1 MNTNSLNKNNNQDF
15 DKIKNIKNDIDKF
28 LLYISEISAKLK
40 EYYSELVKNNK
51 SNIFLFGIDSLFF
64 QNKLIDYE
72 FKNYNELLDMITN
85 KMYCEYFKLYKLMLK
100 YVDEHFNDPKT
111 LNNLKVR
118 DSFPI
123 YKDLEIYKKY
133 DFQIINDIHQEIHVI
148 FGIMHNFLVEKKQKL
163 ISHQD
168 KNNLGLNI
176 DNFVNTFN
184 FEIVNFE
191 QQINLFSNYLD
202 FFHKLHFKHL
212 SRFLTKIEVF
222 YLQINNDININI
234 NNVDNENIKN
244 EIMNENIEK
253 NLKSPLRKS
262 LSIKNIDFDN
272 MSLSDQSSNNDE
284 QKIKLNTLQHVFPS
298 NIINNNEE
306 NNINVENKID
316 DDIIS
321 ESDNDT
327 EMSVIDKEDKLEG
340 LTGKHRK
347 NVKKRLRRKSK
358 IIEP

>member
-1 MNTNSLNKNNNQDF
+1 MDTHNTDHNKNNDF
-15 DKIKNIKNDIDKF
+15 DKIKNVKNEIDKF
-28 LLYISEISAKLK
+28 LIYIKEISDKLK
-40 EYYSELVKNNK
+40 EYYSDLVLNNK

-72 FKNYNELLDMITN
+72 FKNYNQLLDLITN
-85 KMYCEYFKLYKLMLK
+85 KMYCEYFKLYKLMIK
-100 YVDEHFNDPKT
+100 YIHDTISDPKT
-111 LNNLKVR
+111 LNNLKIR
-118 DSFPI
+118 DNFPT

-133 DFQIINDIHQEIHVI
+133 DFQVINDIHQEIHVI
-148 FGIMHNFLVEKKQKL
+148 FNITHNFLIEKKQKL
-163 ISHQD
+163 IGHQD

-184 FEIVNFE
+184 FEINNFD

-244 EIMNENIEK
+244 EIMNVNIEK

-262 LSIKNIDFDN
+262 LSIKKFDIDN
-272 MSLSDQSSNNDE
+272 MSLSDQSSNNE
-284 QKIKLNTLQHVFPS
+284 EFKINKLENVFPS
-298 NIINNNEE
+298 NIVDNNEE
-306 NNINVENKID
+306 NNINEENKNSHD
-316 DDIIS
+316 NETIS
-321 ESDNDT
+321 DSDNDT
-327 EMSVIDKEDKLEG
+327 VMSIIDKEDKLEG

-358 IIEP
+358 IIEA

>member
-72 FKNYNELLDMITN
+72 FTNYNELLDMITN

-148 FGIMHNFLVEKKQKL
+148 FGIMH
-163 ISHQD
+163 
-168 KNNLGLNI
+168 
-176 DNFVNTFN
+176 
-184 FEIVNFE
+184 
-191 QQINLFSNYLD
+191 
-202 FFHKLHFKHL
+202 
-212 SRFLTKIEVF
+212 
-222 YLQINNDININI
+222 
-234 NNVDNENIKN
+234 
-244 EIMNENIEK
+244 
-253 NLKSPLRKS
+253 
-262 LSIKNIDFDN
+262 
-272 MSLSDQSSNNDE
+272 
-284 QKIKLNTLQHVFPS
+284 
-298 NIINNNEE
+298 
-306 NNINVENKID
+306 
-316 DDIIS
+316 
-321 ESDNDT
+321 
-327 EMSVIDKEDKLEG
+327 
-340 LTGKHRK
+340 
-347 NVKKRLRRKSK
+347 
-358 IIEP
+358 